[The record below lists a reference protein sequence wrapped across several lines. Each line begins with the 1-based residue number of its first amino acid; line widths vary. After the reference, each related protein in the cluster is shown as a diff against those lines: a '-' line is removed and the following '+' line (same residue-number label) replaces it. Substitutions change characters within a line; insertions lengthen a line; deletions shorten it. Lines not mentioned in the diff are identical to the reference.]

1 MAKSGK
7 RTDGLYQKNIIVGR
21 KPNGSYLRK
30 TVYGKTKKEL
40 DLKIAEITQQVYQ
53 GIYVPEDKITFGELA
68 EIWLKQYNPTANEKW
83 FYRQEGVINKHLLPG
98 LRYMKLKDLKTYHL
112 QSIINKMAKDGLST
126 STMKKA
132 KQTAVRILNIGVE
145 NDLVVRNVF
154 STVKVPTIEPHERRA
169 LTEEERALVNRTWRG
184 HRMGHAAMIMMYCG
198 LRRGELL
205 ALTWKD
211 IDLEGKVI
219 SVNKSASILKNQT
232 QVKRPKSKAGMRE
245 VPIPNVLADVL
256 RDLSHPFELVCPD
269 AQGDLMTGTAYCW
282 AWNSYLHYLNLQAG
296 GRDASRLHK
305 KVQMVD
311 HITAHM
317 FRHTYASM
325 LYEAGVDIKSAQRFL
340 GHADIEMTLAVY
352 THLTKFKEDE
362 AITSLNTHLDKYVP
376 VEPQVTKPE
385 TPRPKKNKKRDEPE
399 R

>member
-1 MAKSGK
+1 VAKNK
-7 RTDGLYQKNIIVGR
+7 REDGRYQKNIIVGR
-21 KPNGSYLRK
+21 KANGSYIRK

-53 GIYVPEDKITFGELA
+53 GIYVAEDKTTFGEMA
-68 EIWLKQYNPTANEKW
+68 EIWLTEYNPTANEKW
-83 FYRQEGVINKHLLPG
+83 IYRQQCVINKHLLPA
-98 LRYMKLKDLKTYHL
+98 LKYMKLKDLKPFHL
-112 QSIINKMAKDGLST
+112 QSIINKMAKDNLST

-154 STVKVPTIEPHERRA
+154 SNVKVPTVEPHERRA
-169 LTEEERALVNRTWRG
+169 LTEEERELVNRTWRG
-184 HRMGHAAMIMMYCG
+184 HRMGHAVMIMMYCG

-211 IDLEGKVI
+211 IDLENKVLF
-219 SVNKSASILKNQT
+219 VNKSLQMFKNQP
-232 QVKRPKSKAGMRE
+232 QVKKPKSKAGTRE
-245 VPIPNVLADVL
+245 IPIPNILVDAL
-256 RDLSHPFELVCPD
+256 RDFPHDYPLVCPD
-269 AQGDLMTGTAYCW
+269 TKGEMMSDTAYRR
-282 AWNSYLHYLNLQAG
+282 AWNSYRHYLNLKAG
-296 GRDASRLHK
+296 GRDASRTK
-305 KVQMVD
+305 AKVHAID
-311 HITAHM
+311 NITAHM
-317 FRHTYASM
+317 LRHTYASM

-362 AITSLNTHLDKYVP
+362 AINSLNSHLDKIATLDSQSSKAKGSEP
-376 VEPQVTKPE
+376 V
-385 TPRPKKNKKRDEPE
+385 KNKRRDDPE